1 MKGNGSENELSK
13 KKKSLLKE
21 SDGVTGEVL
30 KIF

>member
-1 MKGNGSENELSK
+1 MGVRMSYPK